1 MKVLVADD
9 DRMIRNI
16 VKKNLLI
23 WGYSVVEAADG
34 DEAWHILNQP
44 DAPGIMLTDWEM
56 PGLNGMELC
65 RKVSANIE
73 TNYVYQIVLT
83 AKTDHQSMVDI
94 MRVGADDF
102 IRKPFNNEE
111 LEVRVRAGLR
121 IVELQERL
129 KNLLRHDGMT
139 GALNHAASMSE
150 IKKLATPVTRIPAYH
165 VLLMCDL
172 DHFKRVN
179 DEHGH
184 LFGDEVLTQTV
195 ARLQHTVGARGMVG
209 RYGGEEFVVILPN
222 CMIKEGV
229 DIGER
234 CLRAVRDQQYQY
246 ENKSIQVTISIGGS
260 VWWEA
265 GEDNW
270 SPERWI
276 KAADTALYMAKSN
289 GRDRLEFPVWEII

>member
-121 IVELQERL
+121 IVELQERFCC
-129 KNLLRHDGMT
+129 GMT
-139 GALNHAASMSE
+139 A
-150 IKKLATPVTRIPAYH
+150 
-165 VLLMCDL
+165 
-172 DHFKRVN
+172 
-179 DEHGH
+179 
-184 LFGDEVLTQTV
+184 
-195 ARLQHTVGARGMVG
+195 
-209 RYGGEEFVVILPN
+209 
-222 CMIKEGV
+222 
-229 DIGER
+229 
-234 CLRAVRDQQYQY
+234 
-246 ENKSIQVTISIGGS
+246 
-260 VWWEA
+260 
-265 GEDNW
+265 
-270 SPERWI
+270 
-276 KAADTALYMAKSN
+276 
-289 GRDRLEFPVWEII
+289 